1 MLSKREN
8 TVTSL
13 EQVRDILNPSSEDQL
28 RVSGWLEYQRTW
40 LHQTQDAA
48 AFTLEQLEQ
57 TQRELLENNQLLD
70 NLATEVELRNQLV
83 EAQLQLEVSESRLE
97 TEAEEN
103 TLLHGQLRRLETSQR
118 RDVAIQTSST
128 LEQGGDEGVVEL
140 DKLGRPH
147 HPSLVGGDLFC

>member
-13 EQVRDILNPSSEDQL
+13 EQVRDILNPSNEGQL
-28 RVSGWLEYQRTW
+28 RVASWPEYQRNW
-40 LHQTQDAA
+40 LHQAQDAT

-57 TQRELLENNQLLD
+57 TQLELKEKNQLLD
-70 NLATEVELRNQLV
+70 NLATEVELRNQL
-83 EAQLQLEVSESRLE
+83 QE
-97 TEAEEN
+97 TDGEEN
-103 TLLHGQLRRLETSQR
+103 TLLHGQLQR
-118 RDVAIQTSST
+118 QDVAIQTTST
-128 LEQGGDEGVVEL
+128 LELGGDEGVVEL